1 MYIYIEGYEQAYI
14 YDLSLELQGDDEVDV
29 SCVYNLLWLF
39 LSNHKE
45 DYNQQYIGLQYNQQI
60 WVCLK
65 WCIASNGNFN
75 RENHD
80 KPMDFGSP
88 S

>member
-1 MYIYIEGYEQAYI
+1 MYIYIEGYEQVYI

-39 LSNHKE
+39 FK
-45 DYNQQYIGLQYNQQI
+45 QPQRGL
-60 WVCLK
+60 CLK

>member
-1 MYIYIEGYEQAYI
+1 MISVWNYREMMRLMFLAYTS
-14 YDLSLELQGDDEVDV
+14 YFG
-29 SCVYNLLWLF
+29 CF

-65 WCIASNGNFN
+65 MVYSLKWQFQSG
-75 RENHD
+75 
-80 KPMDFGSP
+80 KS
-88 S
+88 

>member
-1 MYIYIEGYEQAYI
+1 MNRHTYMISVWNYREMMRLMFLAYTIYFG
-14 YDLSLELQGDDEVDV
+14 
-29 SCVYNLLWLF
+29 CF